1 MNNKNT
7 PLISVVIPTFNSG
20 NFIRETIE
28 TVLNQTY
35 KNFEI
40 IVVDDEST
48 DNTVSILEELSG
60 KDERI
65 TYYQIPHSGRP
76 SVPRNYG
83 VEKSNGK
90 YIAFLDSD
98 DIWIKDKLEKQISEF
113 KKNPDYVFVYSMSVT
128 FGDVNIFS
136 PHYEVLPLLYKVC
149 KTKHDL
155 INKGNSIT
163 CSTVLIKKEYFQ
175 KVGGF
180 DEDINLKAVEDYDL
194 WIRLSELGSFGFVPR
209 IQTYYRV
216 HGKQSSADWQTKQD
230 RLKYL
235 SDKRGWN
242 LPGYKYYRNKGLLF
256 LLIRNAVHYSIFL
269 FVKFLSL
276 FD

>member
-1 MNNKNT
+1 MNNKNK
-7 PLISVVIPTFNSG
+7 PLISVIIPSYNS
-20 NFIRETIE
+20 NKFIRETVE
-28 TVLNQTY
+28 SVLNQTY

-48 DNTVSILEELSG
+48 DNTVSILEDLSK
-60 KDERI
+60 KDKRI
-65 TYYQIPHSGRP
+65 TYYQIPHNGRP

-90 YIAFLDSD
+90 YIAFLDAD
-98 DIWIKDKLEKQISEF
+98 DIWVKNKLEKQIAEF
-113 KKNPDYVFVYSMSVT
+113 EKHPDYILVYSMSVT

-136 PHYEVLPLLYKVC
+136 PYYEVLPLLHKVC
-149 KTKHDL
+149 RTKHDL
-155 INKGNSIT
+155 ISKGNSIT

-180 DEDINLKAVEDYDL
+180 DEDPNLQIEDYDL
-194 WIRLSELGSFGFVPR
+194 WIRLSELGQFGFVPR

-216 HGKQSSADWQTKQD
+216 HGKQFSADWQTKQD
-230 RLKYL
+230 RVKYL

-242 LPGYKYYRNKGLLF
+242 LPGYKYYRNKGVLF
-256 LLIRNAVHYSIFL
+256 LLIRNAVHYSNFL
-269 FVKFLSL
+269 LVKFLSL